1 MQELRPKQLSGQV
14 AKHFNRKE
22 KVYGQFWTPQVVAD
36 FYSRFFG
43 QTSGTKQGIGL

>member
-36 FYSRFFG
+36 FYSIVPG
-43 QTSGTKQGIGL
+43 HCDPPSD